1 MRPGRWAS
9 VLAIGIVLVAGCTP
23 TNAPAP
29 SIPPSAT
36 ATVAASAVGGP
47 LPECEPSELRDPS
60 GERISLDGRWDE
72 VPSPDR
78 SNLMTW
84 WILTR
89 GDCVWGA
96 GQAEEV
102 FTGIAT
108 SPDRVQS
115 LSGRIGSDFAIRGEV
130 IWLGPTPPGSIGSPI
145 RYSPLRMFIEFDD
158 TGRILFREDREAG
171 VRGPRCP
178 DPATFCPAPLLLE
191 RADQ

>member
-9 VLAIGIVLVAGCTP
+9 VLAIGIVLVAGCTL

-36 ATVAASAVGGP
+36 ATVAASAAGGP
-47 LPECEPSELRDPS
+47 VPDCQPSELRDPS
-60 GERISLDGRWDE
+60 GARISLDGSWDE

-84 WILTR
+84 WIHTR

-115 LSGRIGSDFAIRGEV
+115 LSGRIGSDFTISGEV

-145 RYSPLRMFIEFDD
+145 RYAPLRMFIEFDD
-158 TGRILFREDREAG
+158 TGRILLREDRESG

-178 DPATFCPAPLLLE
+178 DPASFCPAPLLLE
-191 RADQ
+191 RADR